1 MDCRTFRRQ
10 HLEYLDRTLPGETLV
25 SMQEH
30 AATCSCCARLDVSLR
45 RGLMVARSLSV
56 IQPSA
61 GFADRLRERLA
72 VQHRTALV
80 MSTAVFRGE
89 LGSSRRAALR

>member
-1 MDCRTFRRQ
+1 MDCRNFRRQ

-45 RGLMVARSLSV
+45 RGLMVARSLSAI

-61 GFADRLRERLA
+61 GFARRLRKRLA
-72 VQHRTALV
+72 VQRGARRV
-80 MSTAVFRGE
+80 VSAAVFQSG
-89 LGSSRRAALR
+89 LARRAVLR